1 MNPKKITAY
10 LYILSGL
17 FLIIF
22 FGGKL
27 LIQLLGVLAGVLM
40 VRHGAMMLSVGSM
53 FQSYFRTF
61 TYDKQRW

>member
-1 MNPKKITAY
+1 MDPKKITAL
-10 LYILSGL
+10 LYMLSGV

-27 LIQLLGVLAGVLM
+27 LLQLLGVLAGVLM
-40 VRHGAMMLSVGSM
+40 IRQGMIMLSAGSM

-61 TYDKQRW
+61 TYDRNRW